1 MKPTKRIL
9 TRLLVMC
16 CLLTGISILT
26 GSRSP
31 DSVTADNGGLFN
43 NNTTNGIQDTT
54 PKASDALKALQNL
67 EKAAKITPPKIAIPK
82 VKAPKADTKLLGKI
96 LNLFKFRKNARAKE
110 DKRVRAIFDSLGVNQ
125 SIQATADNLRLLVGQ
140 LAMLEGNHYDS
151 IGLRYDS
158 LDIKIDTLFSMI
170 KRLIPP
176 PPAKEQPDDL
186 TAEAASGGA
195 PADADSRDLANK
207 IFPII
212 AEKEKRMQLAAI
224 RKVLE
229 GPKTIQYIKDTA
241 KHLIHRYELV
251 VNNKAEVYGIH
262 NYNSNDYNGYQF
274 GLLDGLIY
282 QALFVNGNT
291 GNFKSLNGWDSA
303 FVISAAQQAGC
314 KVLFTAKIDFP
325 ASLRNFLN
333 NERAEKNFV
342 DNVIQQL
349 KARKAQGV
357 NIQFT
362 GLDASESE
370 SFRLFLKFLSQVLKM
385 QDNTYEVFLTL
396 PPVIPEE
403 TYDFKQLSAYVDRF
417 LVDFS
422 QPDTADYRPIAPL
435 QGKRFS
441 LSKQLNDY
449 LAQSIPPEKL
459 IVTLPYSGVYWGM
472 KADKSGLRSP
482 KYLQTYTYSDIQHRF
497 NWPLQYDETGSARMD
512 SSNQK
517 GQKVRTLWFDN
528 AATLENKYDFILSN
542 SLGGVCVNALGY
554 DNGYPDLWNALAY
567 KFAQVDTSFLPDS
580 TIGTRVL
587 KHLGPLQKISRYFTL
602 FMYIMDNPCEICFEN
617 VKNPEYAAIID
628 KDLYELRIDSLIL
641 AANKGVKET
650 DQYRSR
656 FDYVNDQL
664 TTFLLIWNVIFL
676 LAFVVICVFY
686 VYKNKT
692 AGEEWPWKRK
702 VYYMLLALSLICV
715 FNGLAYI
722 FADNQI
728 PVFGSVPPKTDTR
741 SKAPIFS
748 QEVLMLKKVAG
759 DTTLP
764 ISEYD
769 TNYCVADPTVSCY
782 NIPFTTLLIVSLIS
796 LVLGGIITRYF
807 IVPLFKRNDIP

>member
-9 TRLLVMC
+9 PRLLVIC
-16 CLLTGISILT
+16 CLLTGISFLT
-26 GSRSP
+26 GLRSP
-31 DSVTADNGGLFN
+31 EDPPATIANNFING
-43 NNTTNGIQDTT
+43 NTPAEQDTT
-54 PKASDALKALQNL
+54 PKVSDALKALQGL
-67 EKAAKITPPKIAIPK
+67 EKAAKITPPKIGVPK
-82 VKAPKADTKLLGKI
+82 VQAPKVDTKFFGKI
-96 LNLFKFRKNARAKE
+96 LNLFKFRKNAHARE

-140 LAMLEGNHYDS
+140 LAMLEANHYDS
-151 IGLRYDS
+151 IGVRYDS
-158 LDIKIDTLFSMI
+158 LDTKIDTLFSMI
-170 KRLIPP
+170 KRLIPVP
-176 PPAKEQPDDL
+176 
-186 TAEAASGGA
+186 AASEPPDQLVA
-195 PADADSRDLANK
+195 APASNEVPADADSRDLANK

-212 AEKEKRMQLAAI
+212 ADKEKRMQLAAI

-229 GPKTIQYIKDTA
+229 SPKSIQYIKDTA
-241 KHLIHRYELV
+241 KHLVHRYELV

-262 NYNSNDYNGYQF
+262 NYNSSDYSGYQF

-333 NERAEKNFV
+333 NEKAEKNFV

-349 KARKAQGV
+349 KARKANGV

-362 GLDASESE
+362 GLGPSESE
-370 SFRLFLKFLSQVLKM
+370 SFRLFMKFLSQVLKM
-385 QDNTYEVFLTL
+385 QDNSFEVFLTL
-396 PPVIPEE
+396 PAVIPEE
-403 TYDFKQLSAYVDRF
+403 TYDFKQLSGYVDRF

-422 QPDTADYRPIAPL
+422 EPDTAQFRPIAPL
-435 QGKRFS
+435 QGKGFS
-441 LSKQLNDY
+441 LAKQLTDY
-449 LAQSIPPEKL
+449 LSQAIPPEKL

-472 KADKSGLRSP
+472 RADKSGLRVP
-482 KYLQTYTYSDIQHRF
+482 KYLQTYTYSDIQQHF

-512 SSNQK
+512 SSNQR
-517 GQKVRTLWFDN
+517 GQKIRTLWFDN
-528 AATLENKYDFILSN
+528 AATLENKYDFILQN
-542 SLGGVCVNALGY
+542 GLGGVCVNALGY
-554 DNGYPDLWNALAY
+554 DKGYPDLWNAMAY

-580 TIGTRVL
+580 VL
-587 KHLGPLQKISRYFTL
+587 GMHAVTHLNLLQKAARYLTL
-602 FMYIMDNPCEICFEN
+602 FRYIMDNPCEICFEN
-617 VKNPEYAAIID
+617 IKNPEYAAVIN
-628 KDLYELRIDSLIL
+628 KDLDELRIDSLIL
-641 AANKGVKET
+641 VANQGVKET
-650 DQYRSR
+650 EQYRSR

-664 TTFLLIWNVIFL
+664 TSFLLIWNVLFL
-676 LAFVVICVFY
+676 LAFVIICVFY

-702 VYYMLLALSLICV
+702 IYYALLALSLLCV
-715 FNGLAYI
+715 FNALAYV

-748 QEVLMLKKVAG
+748 QEVLMLKKAVG
-759 DTTLP
+759 DTTMP
-764 ISEYD
+764 VAEYD
-769 TNYCVADPTVSCY
+769 TNYCVADPTISCY

-796 LVLGGIITRYF
+796 LILGGIITKYF